1 MVNRRTFLATSL
13 TASAAASLRW
23 VSTAR
28 AQDAAAKPSGGRHRF
43 KLKYAPQLDQFKEH
57 AGPDYVDQ
65 LKFMADEGFQ
75 AFMDNGLAGRPVE
88 LQERIGQEAARLGL
102 TVGAFCASLEFN
114 TQSLV
119 SDKPE
124 VREKLL
130 ADVKKA
136 VETSKR
142 VNGKWAIVVPGCF
155 EPRTSLDYQT
165 ANLVG
170 HMRAAAD
177 VAAAS
182 GLVLI
187 IEPLNW
193 RDHPN
198 LFVRT
203 ISQCFQIC
211 SAVNSPSCKILNDL
225 YHQQITE
232 GNLIPNIDTAWSEIA
247 HYHVGDNPGRKEPGT
262 GEVNFKN
269 IFRHLHEKG
278 FQGVLGMEHG
288 QSKKGKE
295 GERAV
300 IDAYVACDDF

>member
-1 MVNRRTFLATSL
+1 MNRRAFLATSL
-13 TASAAASLRW
+13 AAGAAATLKLAAS
-23 VSTAR
+23 AR
-28 AQDAAAKPSGGRHRF
+28 AQEAAKPAAGGRHRF
-43 KLKYAPQLDQFKEH
+43 KLKYAPQLGQFKEH
-57 AGPDYVDQ
+57 AGPEPIDQ
-65 LKFMADEGFQ
+65 LKFIADEGFQ

-88 LQERIGQEAARLGL
+88 LQEKIGQEAARLGL

-119 SDKPE
+119 SNKPE

-130 ADVKKA
+130 TDVKQA

-142 VNGKWAIVVPGCF
+142 VNGRWAIVVPGCF
-155 EPRTSLDYQT
+155 EPRAPLDYQT
-165 ANLVG
+165 ANLVE
-170 HMRAAAD
+170 HMRAAAE
-177 VAAAS
+177 VAAAG

-203 ISQCFQIC
+203 ISQCYQIC
-211 SAVNSPSCKILNDL
+211 RAVNNPSCKILNDL

-232 GNLIPNIDTAWSEIA
+232 GNLIPNIDTAYSEIA
-247 HYHVGDNPGRKEPGT
+247 HFHVGDNPGRKEPGT
-262 GEVNFKN
+262 GEINFKN
-269 IFRHLHEKG
+269 IFHHLHEKG
-278 FQGVLGMEHG
+278 FQGLLGMEHG
-288 QSKKGKE
+288 QSRKGKE

-300 IDAYVACDDF
+300 IDAYVACNDF